1 MRHHT
6 LSLRI
11 TLSRHALRYP
21 LKERERERG
30 WCVTTH
36 VIFLRVLAGIKQ
48 IPSFYSD
55 DSVGE
60 LWLERP
66 LETAMMLSLVGVAGV
81 VSNQWHCQL
90 SDNKQKLDTYLS
102 GKQFVFCFV
111 FLSVLY
117 VRDLWFLRHFL
128 SCK

>member
-1 MRHHT
+1 
-6 LSLRI
+6 
-11 TLSRHALRYP
+11 
-21 LKERERERG
+21 
-30 WCVTTH
+30 
-36 VIFLRVLAGIKQ
+36 
-48 IPSFYSD
+48 
-55 DSVGE
+55 
-60 LWLERP
+60 
-66 LETAMMLSLVGVAGV
+66 MMLSLVGVAGV

>member
-21 LKERERERG
+21 LKERERERE
-30 WCVTTH
+30 
-36 VIFLRVLAGIKQ
+36 RVVRDDARNFFKGTSWNLTN
-48 IPSFYSD
+48 PFFYSD
-55 DSVGE
+55 GSVGE

-102 GKQFVFCFV
+102 GKQFSLSYFVFCF
-111 FLSVLY
+111 FFYQCYMYETSG
-117 VRDLWFLRHFL
+117 
-128 SCK
+128 S